1 MTPTTGPSDDTPAS
15 VSAKPAKAP
24 KKSRYAP
31 RTTARLAAVQALYEI
46 EVSGANVNEVVPDMV
61 GRGFANLLEDSSVKV
76 ARPDAKLFER
86 LVLGSFEDRGI
97 LDQLIV
103 DSLQQPGHFERIE
116 VILRAILRLG
126 AYELLAMS
134 DVPAK
139 VVISEYMDIGD
150 AFFGGKELSLI
161 NAVLDRIAHNIR
173 EGDFE
178 TEGRAPK
185 GGEG

>member
-1 MTPTTGPSDDTPAS
+1 MTPTTGPSDDIPAS
-15 VSAKPAKAP
+15 VTAKPAKAP
-24 KKSRYAP
+24 KKSRSAP

-46 EVSGANVNEVVPDMV
+46 EVSGANVHEVVPDMV

-126 AYELLAMS
+126 TYELLAMS

-161 NAVLDRIAHNIR
+161 NAVLDRIGHNIR